1 MVHVFKT
8 VSSVDIS
15 RKEIEAVVL
24 AVLSRIGRKGEDV
37 SVHCIG
43 DRRSQTLN
51 RHYRGKDRPTD
62 VLSFAAE
69 EGSVLKRKLSY
80 DLGDIF
86 ICIPQ
91 IRRQAKQYN
100 ISRQEEMIRML
111 AHGVL
116 HLAGHD
122 HIHEKE
128 AKIMFGIQ
136 EEIVRKFL

>member
-8 VSSVDIS
+8 VRTVDIS
-15 RKEIEAVVL
+15 RKEIEAVVF

-51 RHYRGKDRPTD
+51 RHYRGKDKPTD
-62 VLSFAAE
+62 VLSFAAS
-69 EGSVLKRKLSY
+69 EGKTLRRGLSG

-91 IRRQAKQYN
+91 IRRQARQYS
-100 ISRQEEMIRML
+100 ISSQEEMIRML

-122 HIHEKE
+122 HLRERE

>member
-8 VSSVDIS
+8 VRIVDIS
-15 RKEIEAVVL
+15 RKEIEAVVF
-24 AVLSRIGRKGEDV
+24 AVLSQIGRKGEDV

-51 RHYRGKDRPTD
+51 RHYRGKDKPTD
-62 VLSFAAE
+62 VLSFAAS
-69 EGSVLKRKLSY
+69 EGKTLQRGLSG

-91 IRRQAKQYN
+91 IRRQARQYG
-100 ISRQEEMIRML
+100 ISNQEEMIRML

-122 HIHEKE
+122 HLRERE
-128 AKIMFGIQ
+128 AKVMFGIQ

>member
-1 MVHVFKT
+1 MVHIFKT
-8 VSSVDIS
+8 VRTVDIS
-15 RKEIEAVVL
+15 RKEIEAVVF

-51 RHYRGKDRPTD
+51 RHYRGKDKPTD
-62 VLSFAAE
+62 VLSFAAS
-69 EGSVLKRKLSY
+69 EGKALKRGLSG

-91 IRRQAKQYN
+91 IRRQARQYG
-100 ISRQEEMIRML
+100 ISSQEEMIRML

-122 HIHEKE
+122 HLRERE